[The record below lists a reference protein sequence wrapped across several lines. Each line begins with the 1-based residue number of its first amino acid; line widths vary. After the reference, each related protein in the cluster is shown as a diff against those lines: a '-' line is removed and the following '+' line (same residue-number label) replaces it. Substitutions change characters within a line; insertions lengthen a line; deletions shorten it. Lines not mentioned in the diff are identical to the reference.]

1 MGELVITGR
10 KGGWGGGVGFFVS
23 AGTSELVG
31 ERCQSE
37 MEAGWEQ
44 GGGPARR
51 DWGWGLHLTAVI
63 TDNY

>member
-23 AGTSELVG
+23 AGTSELEG

-37 MEAGWEQ
+37 MEAGWVQ
-44 GGGPARR
+44 GGGPAEGTG
-51 DWGWGLHLTAVI
+51 DGGFTALR
-63 TDNY
+63 